1 MNFGQAV
8 SSVFSKYA
16 SMQGRASRSEYWYWY
31 LFNFLVTLIPA
42 IWFGVE
48 SSSKEGFIGTLLF
61 ILISLALLIP
71 NITVEVRRL
80 HDSNRSGGWW
90 WIRLVPF
97 AGSIIVLV
105 FMLMPSVN
113 EGNRFN

>member
-1 MNFGQAV
+1 MTFGQSVA
-8 SSVFSKYA
+8 SVFSKYA

-31 LFNFLVTLIPA
+31 LFNVLVMLIPTIWYSVEVGNKQLGFGTVLFA
-42 IWFGVE
+42 IF
-48 SSSKEGFIGTLLF
+48 
-61 ILISLALLIP
+61 SLALLIP

-80 HDSNRSGGWW
+80 HDTNRSGGWW